1 MADSQ
6 DKPEQ
11 DESSEKET
19 ASEDKSESKV
29 ETGAEGEAVEKKTA
43 SNEAP
48 AAKSGAASEE
58 EILSQD
64 EMDTLLKGVSDG
76 NVKIENSAPRKSSET
91 IFAYDFSHPTHK
103 LKTHLPLLEVVND
116 RFARHFSEELT
127 AQLHQPVDVN
137 IEGFA
142 THKFQEYAHSL
153 SEGVS
158 INRIK
163 INPLPGTSLMCFD
176 SDLVFTLVDSF
187 FGGIGQG
194 NSTPPGT
201 GRPFTPTEK
210 RIVERSIERAFKA
223 LVKAWSTVYAIEPTF
238 VRQEVNT
245 QITSSA
251 NPSEV
256 VIASKFKIS
265 LTLGSGEFH
274 LAIPY
279 PSLDPMRP
287 YLTATVDKPRENDAA
302 WSSEFSDRVFESPIE
317 IQGIIAET
325 DITLSEL
332 VALKIGDFIP
342 LGQTQNA
349 QFYAEGIPL
358 FEAAFGTSNG
368 MISAQLID
376 SANEQRH

>member
-19 ASEDKSESKV
+19 TSENKSEPKV

-43 SNEAP
+43 SDEGS
-48 AAKSGAASEE
+48 AAEPGTSSEE
-58 EILSQD
+58 EILSKD

-76 NVKIENSAPRKSSET
+76 NVKIEIPGTEKSPET

-116 RFARHFSEELT
+116 RFARYFSEELT

-194 NSTPPGT
+194 NSTSPGT

-376 SANEQRH
+376 SANAQRH

>member
-1 MADSQ
+1 MADSK
-6 DKPEQ
+6 DPPDQ
-11 DESSEKET
+11 DEPL
-19 ASEDKSESKV
+19 D
-29 ETGAEGEAVEKKTA
+29 KKTA
-43 SNEAP
+43 PETETAPKKETNADAEATETESDGATEP
-48 AAKSGAASEE
+48 KSAAAE

-76 NVKIENSAPRKSSET
+76 NVIIENPGAEKSAEKV
-91 IFAYDFSHPTHK
+91 FAYDFSHPTHK

-116 RFARHFSEELT
+116 RFARYFAEELS
-127 AQLHQPVDVN
+127 AQLHQPVDVT
-137 IEGFA
+137 IEDFS
-142 THKFQEYAHSL
+142 TYKFQEYAHSL

-176 SDLVFTLVDSF
+176 SSLVFNLVDSF
-187 FGGIGQG
+187 FGGNGQG
-194 NSTPPGT
+194 KNTPPGT

-223 LVKAWSTVYAIEPTF
+223 LVNAWSTVYEIEPVF
-238 VRQEVNT
+238 VRQEMNT
-245 QITSSA
+245 QITSPA

-256 VIASKFKIS
+256 TIASKFKVS

-287 YLTATVDKPRENDAA
+287 YLTATVDKPRENDTV
-302 WSSEFSDRVFESPIE
+302 WSNDFSDRVFESPIE

-325 DITLSEL
+325 DITFSEL
-332 VALKIGDFIP
+332 ATLKVGDFIP

-349 QFYAEGIPL
+349 QFFAEGIPL
-358 FEAAFGTSNG
+358 FEAAFGASNG
-368 MISAQLID
+368 MISARLID
-376 SANEQRH
+376 SENEPRH

>member
-1 MADSQ
+1 MTSSQ
-6 DKPEQ
+6 DKSKTDKAS
-11 DESSEKET
+11 DEETDAKEEIGSEGDAAEKRSPDDEAHPNQSNKSS
-19 ASEDKSESKV
+19 D
-29 ETGAEGEAVEKKTA
+29 
-43 SNEAP
+43 
-48 AAKSGAASEE
+48 E

-76 NVKIENSAPRKSSET
+76 NVKIENTDNEKPAERV
-91 IFAYDFSHPTHK
+91 FAYDFSHPVHK
-103 LKTHLPLLEVVND
+103 LKTRLPLLEVIND
-116 RFARHFSEELT
+116 RFSRYFSEELS
-127 AQLHQPVDVN
+127 AQLHQPVDVT
-137 IEGFA
+137 IEDFS
-142 THKFQEYAHSL
+142 TYKFQEYAHSL

-163 INPLPGTSLMCFD
+163 IKPLPGTSLMCFD
-176 SDLVFTLVDSF
+176 SRLVFTLVDSF
-187 FGGIGQG
+187 FGGNGQG
-194 NSTPPGT
+194 MNTPPGT

-223 LVKAWSTVYAIEPTF
+223 LINAWSTVYPIEPVF
-238 VRQEVNT
+238 IRQEVNT
-245 QITSSA
+245 QITSPA

-256 VIASKFKIS
+256 TITSKFKIT

-279 PSLDPMRP
+279 SSLDPIRSN
-287 YLTATVDKPRENDAA
+287 LTASVDKPQEDDEV
-302 WSSEFSDRVFESPIE
+302 WSSNFSDRIFESQVE

-332 VALKIGDFIP
+332 LALKEGDFIP

-349 QFYAEGIPL
+349 LFFAEGIPL
-358 FEAAFGTSNG
+358 FEAVFGTSNG

-376 SANEQRH
+376 SGKEQIH